1 MDEFYAWQKKRRK
14 KYLRIFAAA
23 LCLCVVFVTY
33 PDILAS
39 LSVLAEGE
47 EDNTIYLSGFC
58 GLPEDVRN
66 QTVLLGTGIDELA
79 LPDTLEAVTYV
90 YESSDE
96 EPGEGESKEEDGEPD
111 GSDDGEY
118 DGSEQG
124 DGEDGEAP
132 GEDSG
137 EAEVSPGETEGDGTS
152 GEGSGEENDGSGEGD
167 AEGDDGSD
175 GDSSDS
181 AGEDS
186 GEDSEGE
193 GSGDGGGESG
203 DSGDGSD
210 GVSGDSGDSG
220 DGEGADSGESSDSA
234 DDSSEGSGDSGED
247 SDEDSD
253 SGNEG
258 SADADEPESA
268 GEQQETYTV
277 SMAKYQSE
285 NEVEVHTL
293 TEDTGK
299 KESGEEE
306 PTIEENS
313 QESTVTKDNGTD
325 NIGTD
330 GLDGEDAETE
340 DVPEEDIRKEEIIT
354 VEGITWESA
363 PAYDSQAEG
372 AYVFTPILPG
382 GYELSGGGITLPE
395 ITVTVIAGMQP
406 GEPVVSGWHFKE
418 DDISPKG
425 ELIYEDGMYN
435 VALAGGEREVQ
446 IPFDDITS
454 LFPESVVL
462 ELMYPQAEAY
472 GAGNDAGSS
481 AGSGDYTTDSADSV
495 TGSDVNDKGSTGSYA
510 DGSDTDDSYG
520 AGSAESAG
528 TQGAGMPQEL
538 ELPVTGWSCPEYKED
553 KEGYLPYGGSFFF
566 RAQIGTDSDGKSYAL
581 EEGMEPVGVLVIF
594 DEPMTMADDGI
605 LPKEVT
611 ADMTCGAQD
620 IRGTYTIHPGVTVT
634 LTGPLNANYRTTI
647 KGGGKIVR
655 ADSFT
660 GTEGDAKGS
669 AMIVVDYYIGT
680 SSSDS
685 LTIQGITL
693 DGRNVGA
700 YGPILYVQQGNLTA
714 TDSIIQNGNN
724 ISQSARGGGIY
735 CTDTFSDNGYPRS
748 TYVYLR
754 EGTLIKNCSANPGAG
769 GEGGG
774 IYVYSKNCSIFD
786 SVIQGNKA
794 SVGGGI
800 YNAKETIV
808 QNSIV
813 TGNIA
818 GTGSEIYD
826 SDTNNLDIR
835 GTFRSAG
842 EIYLKKSSQKRY
854 MKYQHLN
861 GGSLPSITV
870 CTSLQDD
877 EKEGECI
884 LYTYDTNGFTEEE
897 KEQVIVQ
904 DADGYVTVLTEK
916 NKKICL
922 SKVYQVQYENMGT
935 GGTIED
941 ADNYKSYVSLQ
952 GLALPPAD
960 KVTRQGYIFDGW
972 YADDKFTGSAVTS
985 IPAKSS
991 GDKTYYAKWT
1001 PLTCTV
1007 TYAYEGATGNNTTK
1021 SETVTYDSVYG
1032 TLPSPTKTGFSFQG
1046 WYTAQTGGT
1055 KVESGTKV
1063 DSYTNHTLYARWKDS
1078 AKPGQPT
1085 LQNGE
1090 TLPAG
1095 WTKTKSDIPLTLKDN
1110 VGVTQLWVKKDSGT
1124 YQQVSGFPGGASG
1137 TAQNYSYTYTD
1148 TDTEG
1153 SHTYIFKTKDAVGNE
1168 SVDSAVFTLKYDKT
1182 PPEINNVS
1190 YSAGHKTLQGWEIGK
1205 PGMTATISPTDKP
1218 AGGNSGA
1225 DVITYTV
1232 TPQGGAPETKTA
1244 AVSGGKATITFG
1256 SEFKGTVSVTCTDK
1270 AGNQSAAKMLGA
1282 SGGGVL
1288 VESHAPQVGFT
1299 VNGGAVSDA
1308 YYETSPAVKV
1318 GVDDGADGVLS
1329 GGIAEVKYKVGN
1341 GGTEKGDGQNY
1352 TSGIVEKSSFTIP
1365 ASEIPTG
1372 MTQITVKATDN
1383 AGNMK
1388 TAYVTVKVKGPEAV
1402 PNAGLDKTSESLTGL
1417 TPDKEYKVSYTDTD
1431 GTKKSTTV
1439 KTDGDG
1445 KLKLEEAWVDKTVE
1459 IVKLGNGTDSTDS
1472 SPQSFTI
1479 PPRQNTPTGIT
1490 AEGETGWAKK
1500 DGKIVGLT
1508 VGTDYEISAGG
1519 ASWQD
1524 VTADAEGE
1532 IKNLAPGNYQVRVKA
1547 DSATIA
1553 SKPVTCRVAAYVCG
1567 HVWDAGKV
1575 TKEATEKTPGIRTYT
1590 CTICKV
1596 TRQETIPAKGGSQ
1609 NSGGGKDD
1617 DKKDENKNDN
1627 SGDNGTGGQ
1636 GSGIGGADGNGTDG
1650 NGTGGQGSGIG
1661 GADGSGT
1668 GGNGTGGQGSG
1679 IDGTDGNGTGTG
1691 SNSGG
1696 ADGAGTGTDGTD
1708 KKGTGS
1714 DVGSVV
1720 AGSIN
1725 KVVDMWKDVIGTVIG
1740 IYENIIGSIADGG
1753 SGYMIEGEIA
1763 SVDMQKIMTAIGGA
1777 QVLNG
1782 SGKTAAG
1789 SEQSAYGSGE
1799 AAVGSPQSVYGPDE
1813 DAQAG
1818 TQSVYDSGKGAA
1830 EGTMPTGGASEDTQG
1845 GVQTSP
1851 GFGKEEGKCSLCHV
1865 CPTFFGC
1872 CYFAW
1877 GAVVGL
1883 AVAISFIFHRRW
1895 RRNRYKNET

>member
-124 DGEDGEAP
+124 DGEDGEVP

-186 GEDSEGE
+186 EGE
-193 GSGDGGGESG
+193 GSGDGSGESG
-203 DSGDGSD
+203 DSGEGSE
-210 GVSGDSGDSG
+210 GGSGDSGDSG

-234 DDSSEGSGDSGED
+234 DDSSESSGDSGED

-330 GLDGEDAETE
+330 GPDGEDAETE
-340 DVPEEDIRKEEIIT
+340 DIPKEEIIT

-520 AGSAESAG
+520 ADSAESAG

-605 LPKEVT
+605 LPTEVT

-647 KGGGKIVR
+647 KGGGRIVR

-669 AMIVVDYYIGT
+669 AMIIVDYYTGGPNVT
-680 SSSDS
+680 A
-685 LTIQGITL
+685 LELRNITL
-693 DGRNVGA
+693 DGRKVGA
-700 YGPILYVQQGNLTA
+700 YGPILYVQQGTLTLGS
-714 TDSIIQNGNN
+714 TDGDGTIIQNGNN
-724 ISQSARGGGIY
+724 ISQSACGGGICCTNTAVDGIIRRGDLNFGKGTRIENCSAAGGKGGGIY
-735 CTDTFSDNGYPRS
+735 ITS
-748 TYVYLR
+748 
-754 EGTLIKNCSANPGAG
+754 
-769 GEGGG
+769 GESPIHDSVIQNNEASVGGG
-774 IYVYSKNCSIFD
+774 IYVNSGKCYIYD

-800 YNAKETIV
+800 YNTTETRV

-826 SDTNNLDIR
+826 SDTNNL
-835 GTFRSAG
+835 
-842 EIYLKKSSQKRY
+842 
-854 MKYQHLN
+854 
-861 GGSLPSITV
+861 
-870 CTSLQDD
+870 
-877 EKEGECI
+877 
-884 LYTYDTNGFTEEE
+884 
-897 KEQVIVQ
+897 
-904 DADGYVTVLTEK
+904 
-916 NKKICL
+916 
-922 SKVYQVQYENMGT
+922 
-935 GGTIED
+935 
-941 ADNYKSYVSLQ
+941 
-952 GLALPPAD
+952 
-960 KVTRQGYIFDGW
+960 
-972 YADDKFTGSAVTS
+972 
-985 IPAKSS
+985 
-991 GDKTYYAKWT
+991 
-1001 PLTCTV
+1001 
-1007 TYAYEGATGNNTTK
+1007 
-1021 SETVTYDSVYG
+1021 
-1032 TLPSPTKTGFSFQG
+1032 
-1046 WYTAQTGGT
+1046 
-1055 KVESGTKV
+1055 
-1063 DSYTNHTLYARWKDS
+1063 
-1078 AKPGQPT
+1078 
-1085 LQNGE
+1085 
-1090 TLPAG
+1090 
-1095 WTKTKSDIPLTLKDN
+1095 
-1110 VGVTQLWVKKDSGT
+1110 
-1124 YQQVSGFPGGASG
+1124 
-1137 TAQNYSYTYTD
+1137 
-1148 TDTEG
+1148 
-1153 SHTYIFKTKDAVGNE
+1153 
-1168 SVDSAVFTLKYDKT
+1168 
-1182 PPEINNVS
+1182 
-1190 YSAGHKTLQGWEIGK
+1190 
-1205 PGMTATISPTDKP
+1205 
-1218 AGGNSGA
+1218 
-1225 DVITYTV
+1225 
-1232 TPQGGAPETKTA
+1232 
-1244 AVSGGKATITFG
+1244 
-1256 SEFKGTVSVTCTDK
+1256 
-1270 AGNQSAAKMLGA
+1270 
-1282 SGGGVL
+1282 
-1288 VESHAPQVGFT
+1288 
-1299 VNGGAVSDA
+1299 
-1308 YYETSPAVKV
+1308 
-1318 GVDDGADGVLS
+1318 
-1329 GGIAEVKYKVGN
+1329 
-1341 GGTEKGDGQNY
+1341 
-1352 TSGIVEKSSFTIP
+1352 
-1365 ASEIPTG
+1365 
-1372 MTQITVKATDN
+1372 
-1383 AGNMK
+1383 
-1388 TAYVTVKVKGPEAV
+1388 
-1402 PNAGLDKTSESLTGL
+1402 
-1417 TPDKEYKVSYTDTD
+1417 
-1431 GTKKSTTV
+1431 
-1439 KTDGDG
+1439 
-1445 KLKLEEAWVDKTVE
+1445 
-1459 IVKLGNGTDSTDS
+1459 
-1472 SPQSFTI
+1472 
-1479 PPRQNTPTGIT
+1479 
-1490 AEGETGWAKK
+1490 
-1500 DGKIVGLT
+1500 
-1508 VGTDYEISAGG
+1508 
-1519 ASWQD
+1519 
-1524 VTADAEGE
+1524 
-1532 IKNLAPGNYQVRVKA
+1532 
-1547 DSATIA
+1547 
-1553 SKPVTCRVAAYVCG
+1553 
-1567 HVWDAGKV
+1567 
-1575 TKEATEKTPGIRTYT
+1575 
-1590 CTICKV
+1590 
-1596 TRQETIPAKGGSQ
+1596 
-1609 NSGGGKDD
+1609 
-1617 DKKDENKNDN
+1617 
-1627 SGDNGTGGQ
+1627 
-1636 GSGIGGADGNGTDG
+1636 
-1650 NGTGGQGSGIG
+1650 
-1661 GADGSGT
+1661 
-1668 GGNGTGGQGSG
+1668 
-1679 IDGTDGNGTGTG
+1679 
-1691 SNSGG
+1691 
-1696 ADGAGTGTDGTD
+1696 
-1708 KKGTGS
+1708 
-1714 DVGSVV
+1714 
-1720 AGSIN
+1720 
-1725 KVVDMWKDVIGTVIG
+1725 
-1740 IYENIIGSIADGG
+1740 
-1753 SGYMIEGEIA
+1753 
-1763 SVDMQKIMTAIGGA
+1763 
-1777 QVLNG
+1777 
-1782 SGKTAAG
+1782 
-1789 SEQSAYGSGE
+1789 
-1799 AAVGSPQSVYGPDE
+1799 
-1813 DAQAG
+1813 
-1818 TQSVYDSGKGAA
+1818 
-1830 EGTMPTGGASEDTQG
+1830 
-1845 GVQTSP
+1845 
-1851 GFGKEEGKCSLCHV
+1851 
-1865 CPTFFGC
+1865 
-1872 CYFAW
+1872 
-1877 GAVVGL
+1877 
-1883 AVAISFIFHRRW
+1883 
-1895 RRNRYKNET
+1895 